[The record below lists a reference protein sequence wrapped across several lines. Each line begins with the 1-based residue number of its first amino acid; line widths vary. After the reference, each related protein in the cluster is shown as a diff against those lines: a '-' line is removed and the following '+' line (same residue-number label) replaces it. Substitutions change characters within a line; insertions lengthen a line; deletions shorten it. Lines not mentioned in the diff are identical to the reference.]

1 MLRLV
6 SKALFQKSVWF
17 LLIFINNIIIWKG
30 ITHKDKHPEKKQNF
44 GCKRNESQAESLGK
58 YS

>member
-17 LLIFINNIIIWKG
+17 LLIFINNTIIIIWKR
-30 ITHKDKHPEKKQNF
+30 ITHKDKNPEKKQNF
-44 GCKRNESQAESLGK
+44 RCKGMKARQRV
-58 YS
+58 

>member
-17 LLIFINNIIIWKG
+17 LLIFINNIIIWKR
-30 ITHKDKHPEKKQNF
+30 ITHKDKNPEKKQ
-44 GCKRNESQAESLGK
+44 RNESQAESLGK
-58 YS
+58 CS